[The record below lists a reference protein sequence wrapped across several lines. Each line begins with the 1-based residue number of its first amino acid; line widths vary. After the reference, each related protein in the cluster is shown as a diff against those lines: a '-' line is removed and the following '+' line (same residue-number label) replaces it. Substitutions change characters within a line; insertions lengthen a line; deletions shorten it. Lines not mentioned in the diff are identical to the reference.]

1 MAHNMWRI
9 KRRYVLTSEFVWA
22 KTYILLRN
30 LSSTT
35 KPSYYLVYDL
45 VSILKNHLQPWNFI
59 EQVKLLLLW
68 KEQNKMYLSDL
79 ANKSTE
85 LDVLKIIL
93 ISEKHKE
100 VHTYLFLL
108 WETWTSQT
116 KFKGYS
122 CNNRFIQFLKFNSQS
137 KWLNK
142 YCSIWG

>member
-1 MAHNMWRI
+1 MKNQE
-9 KRRYVLTSEFVWA
+9 KVCLLLSSFGP
-22 KTYILLRN
+22 KTYSLLRN

-35 KPSYYLVYDL
+35 KPSYLVYDL

-59 EQVKLLLLW
+59 VGEI
-68 KEQNKMYLSDL
+68 
-79 ANKSTE
+79 ASTME
-85 LDVLKIIL
+85 RAKQDVPILFTKQIYWTGCTVLKTIL

-116 KFKGYS
+116 KFKGYTS
-122 CNNRFIQFLKFNSQS
+122 NNRFMQFLKFNSQS

>member
-1 MAHNMWRI
+1 MF
-9 KRRYVLTSEFVWA
+9 TSEFVWA
-22 KTYILLRN
+22 KAYILLKN

-35 KPSYYLVYDL
+35 KPSYLVYDL

-116 KFKGYS
+116 KFKGYTY
-122 CNNRFIQFLKFNSQS
+122 NNRFIQFLKFNSQS

-142 YCSIWG
+142 YCSIWGW